1 MSMSKLDARTATA
14 PDRWLLLVHQIPAKP
29 AYLRVKVWRRLQSIG
44 AVAIKNA
51 VYALPASEQAQEDFA
66 WLLREIAD
74 GGGEAMICEA
84 RLVDGLADEEVH
96 GMFNAARDQDYDA
109 LAKEARALAAGLRRK
124 AAPQQRAEARSQLA
138 RLRTRQ
144 AQIVA
149 LDFFGANGRETADG
163 LLAGLEEALRE
174 DARAEPVAVE
184 AAADALS
191 DLKGHVWVT
200 RHGVH
205 IDRIAC
211 AWLVRRFIDAGARF
225 KFVPPRGYVPSA
237 GELRF
242 DMFQAE
248 FTHEG
253 DRCSFEVL
261 LARAGL
267 RDPALQAIAEIIH
280 DIDLKDGKFG
290 REECPGMKSLI
301 AGIAMAHKDDEARI
315 AAGTTILDNLHAYF
329 RKKRG

>member
-1 MSMSKLDARTATA
+1 MSKLDARTATA

-44 AVAIKNA
+44 AVAVKNA
-51 VYALPASEQAQEDFA
+51 VYALPAGEQAQEDFA

-84 RLVDGLADEEVH
+84 RLVDGLADGEVR

-109 LAKEARALAAGLRRK
+109 LAKEARALAAGLRRR
-124 AAPQQRAEARSQLA
+124 ATSQQRAEARSLLA
-138 RLRTRQ
+138 RLKTRQ
-144 AQIVA
+144 AQVVA
-149 LDFFGANGRETADG
+149 LDFFGANGRETVDG
-163 LLAGLEEALRE
+163 LLAALDETLREEAVAKPLE
-174 DARAEPVAVE
+174 SQVLSDAV
-184 AAADALS
+184 D
-191 DLKGHVWVT
+191 DLKGRVWVT

-205 IDRIAC
+205 VDRIAC
-211 AWLVRRFIDAGARF
+211 AWLVRRFIDAAARF
-225 KFVPPRGYVPSA
+225 KFVPPRGYVPVE

-261 LARAGL
+261 LTRSGL
-267 RDPALQAIAEIIH
+267 SDPALQAIGEIIH

-290 REECPGMKSLI
+290 REECAGVKSLI
-301 AGIAMAHKDDEARI
+301 AGIAMSHQDDEARI
-315 AAGTTILDNLHAYF
+315 AAGSAILDNLYAFF